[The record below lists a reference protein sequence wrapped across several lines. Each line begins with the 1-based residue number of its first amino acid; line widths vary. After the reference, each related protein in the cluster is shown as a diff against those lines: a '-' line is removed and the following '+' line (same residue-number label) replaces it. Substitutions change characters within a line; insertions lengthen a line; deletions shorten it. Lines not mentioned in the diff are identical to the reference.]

1 MKRLLTLLMLFLI
14 PIACAAESQPIEPRV
29 KPAYPAKAEK
39 KGIPGLVKAQF
50 DVDEN
55 GRVTHVRLLSS
66 DPSGMFDN
74 EVRAAMEKWRYIK
87 GKPSSNNI
95 ITIYFT
101 PGPSCVEVPAP
112 NQPGSIQSRGV
123 PFR

>member
-1 MKRLLTLLMLFLI
+1 MKSFLTLLMLFLF
-14 PIACAAESQPIEPRV
+14 PIACTAESQPVEPRV
-29 KPAYPAKAEK
+29 KPAYPAKAAK
-39 KGIPGLVKAQF
+39 KGIPGQVKAQF

-55 GRVTHVRLLSS
+55 GRVTNVRLLSS

-74 EVRAAMEKWRYIK
+74 EVRAAMGKWRYVK

-95 ITIYFT
+95 ITIHFT
-101 PGPSCVEVPAP
+101 PGPCSVEVPAP
-112 NQPGSIQSRGV
+112 NQPGSIRSGGV

>member
-1 MKRLLTLLMLFLI
+1 MKSLLTLLMLFLI

-39 KGIPGLVKAQF
+39 KGIPGQVK
-50 DVDEN
+50 
-55 GRVTHVRLLSS
+55 
-66 DPSGMFDN
+66 

-95 ITIYFT
+95 ITIHFK
-101 PGPSCVEVPAP
+101 PGPPCVEVPAP
-112 NQPGSIQSRGV
+112 NQPGSIQSSGV